1 MEKSVV
7 FIELR
12 IDACAE
18 RIGESR
24 VAVALP
30 HLSRSAEKDCRRKAR
45 KIGKRHREIW
55 VEEVMLPGIFRATSE
70 IRFVI
75 FEFFFPRDTVKRV
88 AVAVSLI

>member
-18 RIGESR
+18 RIGESC

-30 HLSRSAEKDCRRKAR
+30 YFSCTAKKDCRRKA
-45 KIGKRHREIW
+45 
-55 VEEVMLPGIFRATSE
+55 
-70 IRFVI
+70 
-75 FEFFFPRDTVKRV
+75 
-88 AVAVSLI
+88 

>member
-30 HLSRSAEKDCRRKAR
+30 HLCRTAEKDCRREAR
-45 KIGKRHREIW
+45 KIGKRHREIR
-55 VEEVMLPGIFRATSE
+55 VEEVCQAQIVNKMFGMIVYTLRSENLP
-70 IRFVI
+70 
-75 FEFFFPRDTVKRV
+75 
-88 AVAVSLI
+88 

>member
-18 RIGESR
+18 RIGESC
-24 VAVALP
+24 VAVAFP
-30 HLSRSAEKDCRRKAR
+30 HLSRSAEKGRRREAQ
-45 KIGKRHREIW
+45 KIGKRHREIR

-75 FEFFFPRDTVKRV
+75 FKFFFLRNTVKRV